1 MILILGGAYQG
12 KRTYVKRRFSLEE
25 EDIFTCSG
33 SDLDFSKKCMDHLE
47 EFTYACVR
55 DGKDPLAY
63 IMENQSQMQDKV
75 IICQDIFCGVVPMER
90 DFRLWRDA
98 TGKLCQYL
106 ASEADAVY
114 RLYCGLEQKLK

>member
-12 KRTYVKRRFSLEE
+12 KRSYTKRRFSLDE
-25 EDIFTCSG
+25 EDIFTCSD
-33 SDLDFSKKCMDHLE
+33 SYVDYSKKCLDHLE

-63 IMENQSQMQDKV
+63 IMENQSQIQDKV
-75 IICQDIFCGVVPMER
+75 LICQDIFCGVVPMER
-90 DFRLWRDA
+90 DLRLWRDA

-106 ASEADAVY
+106 ASEADSVY
-114 RLYCGLEQKLK
+114 RLYCGLEQRLK